1 MIIGLFILIMLFVG
15 AADKLADRGMEK
27 SGWACIMLSLLVFPI
42 ACLII
47 RHASLARVLAVLVL
61 TAVSGIISYF
71 GFKHNG
77 HAKSHYKSEIKSL
90 IACFACSIV
99 IYLLSVG

>member
-1 MIIGLFILIMLFVG
+1 MLFVG

-47 RHASLARVLAVLVL
+47 RHASFARVLAVLVL

-71 GFKHNG
+71 GFKRNG
-77 HAKSHYKSEIKSL
+77 HAKSHCKSEIKSL
-90 IACFACSIV
+90 IACFACSIA
-99 IYLLSVG
+99 IYVLSIC